1 MTGPGPTSPGSVAV
15 APGRIDFRR
24 INSAAVRNG
33 EAVAQAFLPDG
44 RREGR
49 EWVARNPRRADR
61 RPGSFKVNLESGKG
75 ADFATGDRFSD
86 FVGLVAFVEATGQ
99 REAALRL
106 AEALGTTP
114 YE

>member
-1 MTGPGPTSPGSVAV
+1 MTGPGLASPGSAAA

-24 INSAAVRNG
+24 INSVAVRNG

-49 EWVARNPRRADR
+49 EWVSRNPRRADR
-61 RPGSFKVNLESGKG
+61 RPGSFKVNLDSGKG
-75 ADFATGDRFSD
+75 ADFASGDRFSD
-86 FVGLVAFVEATGQ
+86 FVGMVAFVQAIGQ
-99 REAALRL
+99 REAALSL
-106 AEALGTTP
+106 AEALGVHP

>member
-1 MTGPGPTSPGSVAV
+1 MTGPGPSSPGSAAV

-24 INSAAVRNG
+24 INSVAVRNG

-61 RPGSFKVNLESGKG
+61 RPGSFKVNLDSGKG
-75 ADFATGDRFSD
+75 ADFASGDRFSD
-86 FVGLVAFVEATGQ
+86 FVGLVAFVQAIGQ
-99 REAALRL
+99 REAALSL
-106 AEALGTTP
+106 AEALGVNP

>member
-1 MTGPGPTSPGSVAV
+1 MTGPGPTSPGCVAV

-24 INSAAVRNG
+24 INSAALRNG
-33 EAVAQAFLPDG
+33 KAVCATFLPDG

-49 EWVARNPRRADR
+49 EWVSRNPRRADR
-61 RPGSFKVNLESGKG
+61 RPGSFKINLASGKG

-86 FVGLVAFVEATGQ
+86 FVGMVALIEATGQ
-99 REAALRL
+99 GEAALRL
-106 AEALGTTP
+106 AETLVVHP

>member
-1 MTGPGPTSPGSVAV
+1 MTGPGLASPGSAAA

-24 INSAAVRNG
+24 INSVAVRNA

-49 EWVARNPRRADR
+49 EWVAKNPRRADR
-61 RPGSFKVNLESGKG
+61 RPGSFKISLDSGKG
-75 ADFATGDRFSD
+75 ADFASGDRFSD
-86 FVGLVAFVEATGQ
+86 FVGMVAFVQAISQ

-106 AEALGTTP
+106 AEALGTSP

>member
-1 MTGPGPTSPGSVAV
+1 MTGPGLASPGSAAA

-24 INSAAVRNG
+24 INSVAVRNG

-61 RPGSFKVNLESGKG
+61 RPGSFKINLDSGKG
-75 ADFATGDRFSD
+75 ADFASGDRFSD
-86 FVGLVAFVEATGQ
+86 FVGMVAFVQAISQ

-106 AEALGTTP
+106 AEAVGTSP

>member
-1 MTGPGPTSPGSVAV
+1 VTGPGLASPGSAAA

-24 INSAAVRNG
+24 INSVAVRNG

-49 EWVARNPRRADR
+49 EWVAKNPRRADR
-61 RPGSFKVNLESGKG
+61 RPGSFKVNLDSGKG
-75 ADFATGDRFSD
+75 ADFASGDRFSD
-86 FVGLVAFVEATGQ
+86 FVGMVAFVQAISQ

-106 AEALGTTP
+106 AEALGTSP

>member
-1 MTGPGPTSPGSVAV
+1 MTGRGLASPGSAAV

-24 INSAAVRNG
+24 INSVAVRNG

-49 EWVARNPRRADR
+49 EWAARNPRRADR
-61 RPGSFKVNLESGKG
+61 RLGSFKVNLDTGKG

-86 FVGLVAFVEATGQ
+86 FVGMVAFVMAIGQ
-99 REAALRL
+99 REAALSL
-106 AEALGTTP
+106 AEALGVHP

>member
-1 MTGPGPTSPGSVAV
+1 VTAPGSTAPGAAAL

-24 INSAAVRNG
+24 INAAAVRNG

-49 EWVARNPRRADR
+49 EWTARNPRRADR
-61 RPGSFKVNLESGKG
+61 RLGSFKVNLDSGKG
-75 ADFATGDRFSD
+75 ADFASGDRFSD
-86 FVGLVAFVEATGQ
+86 FVGMVAFVEAISQ

-106 AEALGTTP
+106 AEALGVHP

>member
-1 MTGPGPTSPGSVAV
+1 MTGPGLASPGSAAA

-24 INSAAVRNG
+24 INSVAVRNG

-61 RPGSFKVNLESGKG
+61 RPGSFKINLDSGKG
-75 ADFATGDRFSD
+75 ADFASGDRFSD
-86 FVGLVAFVEATGQ
+86 FVGMVAFVQAISQ

-106 AEALGTTP
+106 AEALGTSP

>member
-1 MTGPGPTSPGSVAV
+1 VAV

-61 RPGSFKVNLESGKG
+61 RPGSFKINLDSGKG

-86 FVGLVAFVEATGQ
+86 FVGMVAFVEATGQ

-106 AEALGTTP
+106 AEALGVHP